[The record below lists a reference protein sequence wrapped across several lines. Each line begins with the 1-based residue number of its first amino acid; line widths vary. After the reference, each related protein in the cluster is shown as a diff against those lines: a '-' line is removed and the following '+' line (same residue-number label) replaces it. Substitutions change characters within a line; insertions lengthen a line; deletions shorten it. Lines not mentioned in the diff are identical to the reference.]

1 MALVLSNKG
10 KGMQSSSEQPLVG
23 EESKSL
29 SLEGGPLKPEEA
41 ESGAIN
47 QLESYEIFMQHIP
60 IAREDFV
67 GCDWLSTYH

>member
-1 MALVLSNKG
+1 MISSANFHNQNK
-10 KGMQSSSEQPLVG
+10 Q
-23 EESKSL
+23 SKSL

>member
-1 MALVLSNKG
+1 MISSANFRNKN
-10 KGMQSSSEQPLVG
+10 KR
-23 EESKSL
+23 SKSL
-29 SLEGGPLKPEEA
+29 SLEGRPLKPEEA

-47 QLESYEIFMQHIP
+47 QLESYEIFMQHIL